1 MTVLVDFDPRNLDT
15 ILHAVGPNTRVLTS
29 LDALDHYLI
38 ENRHEYVV
46 VLAPSVGVSAAFEL
60 AERMRI
66 ERPALG
72 VILVQEL
79 VDATLLTD
87 ALRSGIREVIS
98 RHDLS
103 GLTKAVQRANDI
115 ADRIRER
122 EFGHEHQ
129 PPVPHGEENEPGQ
142 VITVFSA
149 KGGCGKTTLA
159 TNLAAVLA
167 ERGDREVCVLDL
179 DLAFGDVAI
188 AMQLYPTHTIADAL
202 SLSGLDEFGLRGLLT
217 VHSPGVAVLAAP
229 MEPGGAENIP
239 ATMVT
244 DVISNLRHM
253 FDAVIIDTPAAFSDH
268 VLAAFDLTD
277 LFLLIATLDIPALK
291 NLKLTLETM
300 DLLNYP
306 RDRWRVVL
314 NRADS
319 KVGLSV
325 GEVEKT
331 LRLPISA
338 QIPSSRAVPM
348 SINRGVP
355 LVQEEP
361 GHPVS
366 VEVRRLADRITAL
379 PSQATVT
386 GSADRRGLLRRKA
399 RNP

>member
-29 LDALDHYLI
+29 LDALDHYLL

-46 VLAPSVGVSAAFEL
+46 VLAPSVGVSAAFDL

-87 ALRSGIREVIS
+87 ALRSGIREVVS
-98 RHDLS
+98 RHDLG
-103 GLTKAVQRANDI
+103 GLTKAVQRANEI

-122 EFGHEHQ
+122 EFGPDRQ
-129 PPVPHGEENEPGQ
+129 PPPPSDGEHEPGK

-159 TNLAAVLA
+159 TNLAAALA
-167 ERGDREVCVLDL
+167 ERGDREICVLDL
-179 DLAFGDVAI
+179 DLSFGDVAI
-188 AMQLYPTHTIADAL
+188 AMQLYPTHTIADAV
-202 SLSGLDEFGLRGLLT
+202 SMNSLDEFGLRGLVT

-239 ATMVT
+239 AP
-244 DVISNLRHM
+244 VISGVVNNLRRM
-253 FDAVIIDTPAAFSDH
+253 FDAVIIDTPAAFSDQ

-277 LFLLIATLDIPALK
+277 MFLLISTLDIPALK

-306 RDRWRVVL
+306 RDRWRIVL

-319 KVGLSV
+319 KVGLTVS
-325 GEVEKT
+325 EVEKT
-331 LRLPISA
+331 LRLPIST

-355 LVQEEP
+355 LVQEDP

-366 VEVRRLADRITAL
+366 VEIRRFADRIVSVSS
-379 PSQATVT
+379 PEPATGAT
-386 GSADRRGLLRRKA
+386 ERRGLLRRKA
-399 RNP
+399 RNS